1 MKRKQRSKFPAKV
14 KAVRTRIE
22 RWRRTRKKRSRMP
35 EDLWA
40 AAVALAR
47 VHGVYRMSQALT
59 VNYETL
65 RRRTTG
71 PKKTRRGG
79 QSGPAASFIELGAG
93 QFVGAPDPTAT
104 VVELADRDG
113 AKLTI
118 RFPGSK
124 QVDLE
129 GLANWFW
136 GRGR

>member
-22 RWRRTRKKRSRMP
+22 RWRRTRKKRTQMP
-35 EDLWA
+35 EDLWT
-40 AAVALAR
+40 AAVGLAR
-47 VHGVYRMSQALT
+47 VHGVYGMSQALT

-65 RRRTTG
+65 RRRTTDSRK
-71 PKKTRRGG
+71 PKGTRR
-79 QSGPAASFIELGAG
+79 SGTTAGFIELDAG
-93 QFVGAPDPTAT
+93 QFVGTPDPTGT
-104 VVELADRDG
+104 VVELVDRDG

-118 RFPGSK
+118 RFPGSR
-124 QVDLE
+124 QVDFE